1 MPRVHQSTELPWPS
15 PLMISGARYS
25 WVPTNE
31 FDLASVGST
40 TSCGSDGFFKG
51 SALRDLEGV
60 EDTSRGVKQ
69 EELAQDGWIHS
80 GSMQLSAQGPEG
92 LGGSSLPTVEHLTS
106 IGLTEH
112 LKDRSKSE
120 SMMCPSSR
128 TSMFSGF
135 RSRYITPNICR
146 YSNARRTSA
155 T

>member
-1 MPRVHQSTELPWPS
+1 
-15 PLMISGARYS
+15 MISGARYS

-40 TSCGSDGFFKG
+40 TSCGSDGFFRG
-51 SALRDLEGV
+51 SALGLRVLDGV
-60 EDTSRGVKQ
+60 DETKRGVKQ
-69 EELAQDGWIHS
+69 DELLQDGWIHR
-80 GSMQLSAQGPEG
+80 GSMQLCAQGPEG
-92 LGGSSLPTVEHLTS
+92 LLGSSLPTDDVLTS

-112 LKDRSKSE
+112 LRDRSKSE

-135 RSRYITPNICR
+135 RSRYMTPNIWR
-146 YSNARRTSA
+146 YSKAKRTSA